1 MKSALETFYEIVK
14 SIVIVLLAAFII
26 RFFLFQ
32 PFVVEGNSMEPSLH
46 DKEYLIVN
54 RLTYR
59 IGDPQRGDVVVFD
72 APNSPGTDYIK
83 RVIGLPG
90 EKIKIV
96 DDEIF
101 INANKID
108 EKYLPTN
115 FKTLIDNSS
124 NFSLERQLGPDE
136 YFVMG
141 DNREHSLDSREIGT
155 IKKQAIIGKAWVTL
169 YPLSYFGAVFKPSY

>member
-14 SIVIVLLAAFII
+14 SVVIVLLAAFLI

-32 PFVVEGNSMEPSLH
+32 PFVVEGNSMEPNLH

-59 IGDPQRGDVVVFD
+59 IDEPQRGDVIVFD
-72 APNSPGTDYIK
+72 APNSPGVDYIK
-83 RVIGLPG
+83 RVIGLPS
-90 EKIKIV
+90 EKIKIA

-101 INANKID
+101 INNKKLD
-108 EKYLPTN
+108 EKYLPAS
-115 FKTLIDNSS
+115 FQTLISADAS
-124 NFSLERQLGPDE
+124 FSLERQLGPDE

-155 IKKQAIIGKAWVTL
+155 IKKQAIVGKAWVTL
-169 YPLSYFGAVFKPSY
+169 YPLDYFGVVFKPSY